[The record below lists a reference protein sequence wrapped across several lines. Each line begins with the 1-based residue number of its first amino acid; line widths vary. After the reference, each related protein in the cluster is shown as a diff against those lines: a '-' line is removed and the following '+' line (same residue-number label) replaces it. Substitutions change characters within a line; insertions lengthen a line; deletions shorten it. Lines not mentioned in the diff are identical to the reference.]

1 MQIRELLIGR
11 PLRTEEEQVEQIGPA
26 AGIPILGLDALASAA
41 YGPEATLT
49 VLLPL
54 GLAATGFIGPIT
66 FCITGLLFAVFFSYL
81 QTIAAYPAG
90 GGSYTVAKENLGP
103 FAGLLA
109 AAALCLDYVLNVA
122 VAIAAGVGAL
132 VSVFPALLSHTVWIC
147 IGLLLLLTLI
157 NLRGIRTTGALFMAP
172 TYLFAGT
179 LLVTFA
185 IGIIKTVSGHASPPA
200 VIAPMQAKGSTHLL
214 GYWLLL
220 HAFASGCTA
229 LTGIEAV
236 SNAIPIFRKPT
247 VRNARITLTALV
259 LILATLLTSIAI
271 LCRAYRITAALPAQP
286 GYQSVL
292 SQIVSAVMGR
302 GPFYYV
308 TMFSIV
314 TVLCLSANT
323 SFAGFPRVCRML
335 ALDQYLPG
343 EFAHRGGRLVYAN
356 GIVLLSLFAAAL
368 LIAFRGIT
376 DRLIPLFAIGAFAAF
391 TISQVGMVVHW
402 SKAKGRW
409 RGGSLA
415 INSIGA
421 FVTGST
427 WVIIIAAKFGD
438 GAWLVFLVLPPVIF
452 LFLRIRKYQTSVED
466 ETQSDGPL
474 DFSATAA
481 PIILIPLKRLD
492 EVGRKA
498 LRLALRL
505 TPDVQVVQVLSEA
518 MKAENLEKSWKE
530 KVIQPAEQAGFQPPK
545 LVVVT
550 SLYREFFGPFLEYL
564 GKLAKEYPDRP
575 IGIMIP
581 ELVEKR
587 WYHFLFRH
595 RATWLKGL
603 ILMKGWPQ
611 TFVINTPWYIEKKV
625 ILPRAAADPAP
636 VRVVS
641 A

>member
-1 MQIRELLIGR
+1 MEIRELLIGK
-11 PLRTEEEQVEQIGPA
+11 PLRTEEEQVERIGPA
-26 AGIPILGLDALASAA
+26 AGIPVLGLDALASAA

-54 GLAATGFIGPIT
+54 GLAATGYIGPIT
-66 FCITGLLFAVFFSYL
+66 LCIAGLLFAVFFSYL
-81 QTIAAYPAG
+81 QTIPAYPAG
-90 GGSYTVAKENLGP
+90 GGSYTVAKENLGS

-109 AAALCLDYVLNVA
+109 AAALCLDYILNVA

-132 VSVFPALLSHTVWIC
+132 VSAFPGLLSYTLGIC
-147 IGLLLLLTLI
+147 LGLLLILTVI

-179 LLVTFA
+179 LLLVFA
-185 IGIIKTVSGHASPPA
+185 IGINKAVTSHESPVAIIPPPA
-200 VIAPMQAKGSTHLL
+200 AKDSTHLA
-214 GYWLLL
+214 GWWLLL

-229 LTGIEAV
+229 LSGIEAV

-259 LILATLLTSIAI
+259 LILATLLACIAI
-271 LCRAYRITAALPAQP
+271 LSRAYGITATVPGQF

-292 SQIVSAVMGR
+292 SQIVSAVVGR
-302 GPFYYV
+302 GAFYYV
-308 TMFSIV
+308 TMFSVI

-335 ALDQYLPG
+335 ALDQYLPA
-343 EFAHRGGRLVYAN
+343 EFAHRGSRLVYTN
-356 GIVLLSLFAAAL
+356 GILLLSLFAAAL
-368 LIAFRGIT
+368 LIAFGGVT

-391 TISQVGMVVHW
+391 TLSQMGMVVHW
-402 SKAKGRW
+402 SQGKGRW
-409 RGGSLA
+409 RRGSLA
-415 INSIGA
+415 INLVGA
-421 FVTGST
+421 LVTASAL
-427 WVIIIAAKFGD
+427 VIIIAAKFRE

-452 LFLRIRKYQTSVED
+452 LFLRIRNYHTSVED

-474 DFSATAA
+474 DFSNTPA

-530 KVIQPAEQAGFQPPK
+530 KVIQPAEQAGYRAPS

-564 GKLAKEYPDRP
+564 GKLAKENPDRP
-575 IGIMIP
+575 IGIMVP

-611 TFVINTPWYIEKKV
+611 IFVINTPWYIEKKV
-625 ILPRAAADPAP
+625 VLPEATAEAAP